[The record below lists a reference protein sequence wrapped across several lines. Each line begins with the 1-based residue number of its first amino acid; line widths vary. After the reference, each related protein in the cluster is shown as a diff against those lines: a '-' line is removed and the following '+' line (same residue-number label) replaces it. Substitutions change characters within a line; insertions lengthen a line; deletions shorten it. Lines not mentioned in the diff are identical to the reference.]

1 MEGQVRHLV
10 VAAHPSVRS
19 FNHAVVEAYTSELI
33 ERGHRVECR
42 DLYGAG
48 FNPILSARDLAAV
61 ARGKLAKDIKVEQAA
76 IRRAD
81 VLTFISPLWWS
92 GFPAMLKGY
101 LDRVFCAG
109 FAYVIKGKDYLPG
122 LSGKKGVI
130 ITTSGA
136 TAEELKSGG
145 TLRALRTIYD
155 EGLMEFSGIEMVRH
169 LYLNGIDT
177 AMSRADGEQRLETVR
192 RFVRRA
198 F

>member
-1 MEGQVRHLV
+1 MRHLV
-10 VAAHPSVRS
+10 IAAHPSMRS

-42 DLYGAG
+42 DLYAAG

-101 LDRVFCAG
+101 ILIAFSARD
-109 FAYVIKGKDYLPG
+109 LPA
-122 LSGKKGVI
+122 L
-130 ITTSGA
+130 
-136 TAEELKSGG
+136 
-145 TLRALRTIYD
+145 LRAETICQD
-155 EGLMEFSGIEMVRH
+155 FQ
-169 LYLNGIDT
+169 
-177 AMSRADGEQRLETVR
+177 AKRAPSSPR
-192 RFVRRA
+192 RGRRRRNSKA
-198 F
+198 VEPCGRYGRSMTKG

>member
-1 MEGQVRHLV
+1 MRHLV
-10 VAAHPSVRS
+10 ITAHPSAKS
-19 FNHAVVEAYTSELI
+19 FNRAVVEAYTSALTQ
-33 ERGHRVECR
+33 RGHRVDCR
-42 DLYGAG
+42 DLYAMS
-48 FNPILSARDLAAV
+48 FNPVLSARDLAA
-61 ARGKLAKDIKVEQAA
+61 ASRGKASRDIRAEQAA

-81 VLTFISPLWWS
+81 VVTLISPLWWS

-109 FAYVIKGKDYLPG
+109 FAYVIKGDRYLPG

-136 TAEELKSGG
+136 TTQELKSGG
-145 TLRALRTIYD
+145 TLRALRTIHD
-155 EGLMEFSGIEMVRH
+155 EGMMEFCGIEMVRH
-169 LYLNGIDT
+169 LYLSGIDP
-177 AMSRADGEQRLETVR
+177 AMTQAVGEQHLETVR

>member
-1 MEGQVRHLV
+1 MRHLV
-10 VAAHPSVRS
+10 IAAHPSTRS

-42 DLYGAG
+42 DLYAAS
-48 FNPILSARDLAAV
+48 FNPVLSARDLAAV

-109 FAYVIKGKDYLPG
+109 FAYVIKGEDYLPG
-122 LSGKKGVI
+122 LSGKKGAI
-130 ITTSGA
+130 ITNVRGDGEGTQKRWNLAGA
-136 TAEELKSGG
+136 T
-145 TLRALRTIYD
+145 D
-155 EGLMEFSGIEMVRH
+155 
-169 LYLNGIDT
+169 YL
-177 AMSRADGEQRLETVR
+177 
-192 RFVRRA
+192 
-198 F
+198 

>member
-1 MEGQVRHLV
+1 VRHFV

-42 DLYGAG
+42 DLYAAG

-61 ARGKLAKDIKVEQAA
+61 ARGKMAKDIKVEQAA

-92 GFPAMLKGY
+92 GFPAMLKGH

-109 FAYVIKGKDYLPG
+109 FAYVIKGEDYLPG
-122 LSGKKGVI
+122 LSGKKGAI

-136 TAEELKSGG
+136 TAKELKSGG

-169 LYLNGIDT
+169 LYLNGIDP